1 MARENE
7 PIKKSRLSIASSFH
21 ESSTD
26 ISHSTSKGLIT
37 KSSSA
42 FLAILACVT
51 IALTIPHL
59 HPQVPSEEIPSVI
72 VTDHTNG
79 TTEASPWTPQRRD
92 NQTIEAALEA
102 AVMGAFLADAASLG
116 VQG

>member
-21 ESSTD
+21 ESSSDT
-26 ISHSTSKGLIT
+26 SPSTSKGLIT
-37 KSSSA
+37 KSSTA
-42 FLAILACVT
+42 LLGILACVT
-51 IALTIPHL
+51 IALTVPHL
-59 HPQVPSEEIPSVI
+59 YPQVPSEELSSVI
-72 VTDHTNG
+72 VTDHPNG
-79 TTEASPWTPQRRD
+79 TTEASQWTPRRRA
-92 NQTIEAALEA
+92 NETIEAALEA